1 MGKDGTQDGTY
12 IYQVDAFTQE
22 VFGGNPA
29 GVVPD
34 AHGLSDDFMQK
45 IAREM
50 NLSET
55 AFVFDLR
62 DYQGRGQRGLEDE
75 SRARPDFEVRFFT
88 PKSEVDLCGHA
99 TIATF
104 WLLCELGIIDAKE
117 KAQKYSLTSTEKDVR
132 EVRVF
137 QKTKAGVLP
146 VDLFFGPDGDI
157 SRVMMG
163 QNLPFVA
170 FTLDEDEIKEL
181 ERILGAP
188 KHCVLGFG
196 RSRPQAVST
205 GLLDLIVPVSSRDA
219 LFSLDPDMSSLARYC
234 TQRGVTSVHCFTT
247 DVFEPES
254 TVHCRDFAPSVGI
267 PEESA
272 TGTASGATAAYLVLN
287 SLVKTEG
294 PVVRVVCEQGYTMGR
309 PSSIHAEIG
318 IDGNE
323 IVSVKVGGAAVTVI
337 EGIMRI

>member
-22 VFGGNPA
+22 IFGGNPA

-34 AHGLSDDFMQK
+34 AYGLSDDVMQK

-55 AFVFDLR
+55 AFVVDLR
-62 DYQGRGQRGLEDE
+62 DCQGRGQRSLEGE

-117 KAQKYSLTSTEKDVR
+117 KDVR
-132 EVRVF
+132 EVQVF

-146 VDLFFGPDGDI
+146 VYLFFGPDGHI

-188 KHCVLGFG
+188 AHCVLGFG
-196 RSRPQAVST
+196 RSKPQAVST
-205 GLLDLIVPVSSRDA
+205 GLLDLIVPVSSRNA
-219 LFSLDPDMSSLARYC
+219 LFSLDPDMPSLARYC
-234 TQRGVTSVHCFTT
+234 TQKGIISVHCFTT
-247 DVFEPES
+247 EVFEPES

-287 SLVKTEG
+287 SLVNTEG
-294 PVVRVVCEQGYTMGR
+294 PVVRIVCEQGYIMER

-323 IVSVKVGGAAVTVI
+323 IVSVKVGGAAVTVM